1 MPPQPQPPQETST
14 PPTIDDLLARY
25 LLLLDQY
32 TALRTTLSAHSS
44 SLFLGL
50 ARARFSA
57 QRGAGA
63 GGHPFG
69 PDNYDM
75 RMQAGRRVRIRSA
88 TASVA
93 KRDGEDG
100 FVLEV
105 IDGRE
110 VSGSPSGRE
119 TSADARRDD
128 GEHPPDEQPQDDG
141 EDTKPAGKL
150 KSNDPLRWFGI
161 LTPAPLR
168 EAQKEAAKMVE
179 DVIPRLASLDAEMA
193 AIELSVRRAR
203 KKRGKAGA
211 AAARKAEVEQQ
222 RVEVVA
228 GEGGVAVG
236 C

>member
-75 RMQAGRRVRIRSA
+75 RMQAGRRVRIRPSA
-88 TASVA
+88 ESVA
-93 KRDGEDG
+93 KDGGEEG
-100 FVLEV
+100 FVFEV
-105 IDGRE
+105 TDGRE
-110 VSGSPSGRE
+110 VPGNPSSEE
-119 TSADARRDD
+119 TSADGKRDD
-128 GEHPPDEQPQDDG
+128 GEHPPDEQPKDDG
-141 EDTKPAGKL
+141 EDTKPARTL
-150 KSNDPLRWFGI
+150 TSNDPLRWFGI

-168 EAQKEAAKMVE
+168 EAQKEAVKMVE

-193 AIELSVRRAR
+193 AIELAVRRAR
-203 KKRGKAGA
+203 KKRGKAEV
-211 AAARKAEVEQQ
+211 AAARKVEVENQ

-228 GEGGVAVG
+228 GEGGVAAG

>member
-1 MPPQPQPPQETST
+1 MPPPKMPPQPQPPQETST

-69 PDNYDM
+69 PDNYDL
-75 RMQAGRRVRIRSA
+75 RMQAGRRVRIRP
-88 TASVA
+88 SVA
-93 KRDGEDG
+93 AHDGEEG
-100 FVLEV
+100 FVFEV
-105 IDGRE
+105 VSPE
-110 VSGSPSGRE
+110 VSGNLKKGGE
-119 TSADARRDD
+119 EGADAGGKGN
-128 GEHPPDEQPQDDG
+128 GE
-141 EDTKPAGKL
+141 EDTKPAEKPPIPF
-150 KSNDPLRWFGI
+150 NDPLRWFGI

-168 EAQKEAAKMVE
+168 EAQKEAVGMVE

-193 AIELSVRRAR
+193 AVELAVRRAR
-203 KKRGKAGA
+203 KRRGKAEV
-211 AAARKAEVEQQ
+211 AAARRAEVEQQ
-222 RVEVVA
+222 RVEVIAV
-228 GEGGVAVG
+228 EGGVAVG